1 MKKLLVLAMAAAV
14 LSVGCAPKEEAKPK
28 IGLIMKTLTNPFFKT
43 MEEGAR
49 AEAERLGVDLIVQT
63 PPKETDFEKQAQIV
77 ENMIL
82 MKVKAILIAP
92 AASRELVSVLLK
104 ANQAG
109 IPVLN
114 IDNPLDAEAVKEM
127 GLKLASYVGADN
139 FDGGKLCGK
148 HLAEALDGKGEVA
161 ILEGIP
167 GTQNAEDRKNG
178 FLEAVK
184 EYEGIKVVASQTAHW
199 VMEEALDVFAAI
211 LQSNPN
217 ITGLFCANDMMAL
230 GALKAIE
237 KADKKVTVVSYDNLD
252 VVKPLIREGKILG
265 SVEQFPDSMGVYGVR
280 FAMDIVN
287 GKQIPANYKVTL
299 KFNQEK

>member
-1 MKKLLVLAMAAAV
+1 MKKLLVLIIAALLLAAC
-14 LSVGCAPKEEAKPK
+14 GEKQDAKPR
-28 IGLIMKTLTNPFFKT
+28 IGLVMKTLSNPFFKT
-43 MEEGAR
+43 MEAGAS
-49 AEAERLGVDLIVQT
+49 AEAERLGVELIVQT

-82 MKVKAILIAP
+82 MQLDAILIAP

-114 IDNPLDAEAVKEM
+114 IDNPLDPEAVKER
-127 GLKLASYVGADN
+127 GLKLESYVGADN

-148 HLAEALDGKGEVA
+148 YLAEALNGKGQVA
-161 ILEGIP
+161 IIEGIP

-178 FLEAVK
+178 FLDAVK
-184 EYEGIKVVASQTAHW
+184 EYPDIEVVASQTAHW
-199 VMEEALDVFAAI
+199 VMEEALDVFSAI
-211 LQSNPN
+211 LQANPD
-217 ITGLFCANDMMAL
+217 ITGVFCANDMMAL
-230 GALKAIE
+230 GALKAVE
-237 KADKKVTVVSYDNLD
+237 KAGKDVTIVSYDNLD

-280 FAMDIVN
+280 FAMDVIN
-287 GKQIPANYKVTL
+287 GKAVPENYKVNL

>member
-1 MKKLLVLAMAAAV
+1 
-14 LSVGCAPKEEAKPK
+14 
-28 IGLIMKTLTNPFFKT
+28 MKTLSNPFFKT
-43 MEEGAR
+43 MEAGAS
-49 AEAERLGVDLIVQT
+49 AEAERLGVELIVQT

-82 MKVKAILIAP
+82 MQLDAILIAP

-114 IDNPLDAEAVKEM
+114 IDNPLDPEAVKER
-127 GLKLASYVGADN
+127 GLKLESYVGADN

-148 HLAEALDGKGEVA
+148 YLAEALNGKGQVA
-161 ILEGIP
+161 IIEGIP

-178 FLEAVK
+178 FLDAVK
-184 EYEGIKVVASQTAHW
+184 EYPDIEVVASQTAHW
-199 VMEEALDVFAAI
+199 VMEEALDVFSAI
-211 LQSNPN
+211 LQANPD
-217 ITGLFCANDMMAL
+217 ITGVFCANDMMAL
-230 GALKAIE
+230 GALKAVE
-237 KADKKVTVVSYDNLD
+237 KAGKDVTIVSYDNLD

-280 FAMDIVN
+280 FAMDVIN
-287 GKQIPANYKVTL
+287 GKAVPENYKVNL